1 MAGHE
6 FDRDAVFKEL
16 SGAADGYGPEDR
28 RAFAL
33 ALIVALCERVG
44 DRQRVSEA
52 IADAKR
58 AVKPGD

>member
-16 SGAADGYGPEDR
+16 SGAVDGCDLEKR
-28 RAFAL
+28 HAFAL

-44 DRQRVSEA
+44 EGRRVSEA

-58 AVKPGD
+58 AVNSGD

>member
-1 MAGHE
+1 MSGHE

-16 SGAADGYGPEDR
+16 SGAADGFGPEDR
-28 RAFAL
+28 HAFAL

-44 DRQRVSEA
+44 DRRRVSEA

-58 AVKPGD
+58 AVKSGD

>member
-16 SGAADGYGPEDR
+16 SGAVDGCDTAER
-28 RAFAL
+28 HAFAL

-44 DRQRVSEA
+44 NRQRVSEA
-52 IADAKR
+52 IADAKQ
-58 AVKPGD
+58 AVKSGD

>member
-1 MAGHE
+1 MAGQE

-16 SGAADGYGPEDR
+16 SGAVDGHDPEGR
-28 RAFAL
+28 HAFAL

-44 DRQRVSEA
+44 DGHQVSEA

-58 AVKPGD
+58 AVKSGD

>member
-16 SGAADGYGPEDR
+16 SGAVDGCDPEER
-28 RAFAL
+28 HAFAL

-44 DRQRVSEA
+44 DGQQVSEA
-52 IADAKR
+52 IADAKQ
-58 AVKPGD
+58 AVNSDD

>member
-6 FDRDAVFKEL
+6 FDRDAVFNEL
-16 SGAADGYGPEDR
+16 SGAVDGYGPEGR
-28 RAFAL
+28 QAFAL

-52 IADAKR
+52 IADAMR
-58 AVKPGD
+58 TVNSGD

>member
-1 MAGHE
+1 MASHE

-16 SGAADGYGPEDR
+16 SGAVDVYEPEDR
-28 RAFAL
+28 HAFAL

-44 DRQRVSEA
+44 DGQKVSEA

-58 AVKPGD
+58 AVNSGD